1 MDITLI
7 IQAIEA
13 AIAAAPQV
21 EKAVASAKTWVT
33 GLFESGAID
42 VVTQNKIHSH
52 IDGIQAAVLAG
63 TVPPAWTVEA
73 DPGSPTNTAPVTSS
87 APAGTPEATSAPEA
101 SAPTSSAPATEAS
114 APLGDKVPE

>member
-1 MDITLI
+1 MEISLI
-7 IQAIEA
+7 IQAVEA

-21 EKAVASAKTWVT
+21 EKAAASAKTWIT

-52 IDGIQAAVLAG
+52 IDAVQAAVLAG

-73 DPGSPTNTAPVTSS
+73 DPGSPSTPAPAPGTAP
-87 APAGTPEATSAPEA
+87 AATS
-101 SAPTSSAPATEAS
+101 PATSEGSSPTNA
-114 APLGDKVPE
+114 A